1 LKDGGFFLE
10 ANRKTRTR
18 VRKVQKVWASKLA
31 HLARGKVLD
40 GGEQKD
46 NSQNKGEG
54 GQKNG
59 TGTLT
64 LVEGGFLIE
73 AHRKTTRIKVR
84 RDLRRVGTRASSPC

>member
-1 LKDGGFFLE
+1 ME

-31 HLARGKVLD
+31 HLGRGKVLD

-54 GQKNG
+54 GQK
-59 TGTLT
+59 
-64 LVEGGFLIE
+64 GGNQ
-73 AHRKTTRIKVR
+73 
-84 RDLRRVGTRASSPC
+84 S